1 MMLLEKAVYDKFA
14 AKVKNIDTSVFVLKN
29 RYDADKLE
37 AQNKIPDTSKPVKK
51 TD

>member
-1 MMLLEKAVYDKFA
+1 MMFLKKAVYDKLA
-14 AKVKNIDTSVFVLKN
+14 AKVKNIDTNVFVLKN

-37 AQNKIPDTSKPVKK
+37 VQNKIPDTSKLVKK